1 MPSITPVSTGHVVA
15 LKRQTEVRP
24 YFFEST
30 DKDAL
35 RPIHVSTSTYIYA
48 VDADDFTI
56 SEWEASDN
64 FSTNLTLD
72 EAEKLLEHLTEAI
85 TEAKRA
91 GF

>member
-1 MPSITPVSTGHVVA
+1 MPSITPVSAGHAVA
-15 LKRQTEVRP
+15 LKRQTEIRP

-30 DKDAL
+30 DKDSL
-35 RPIHVSTSTYIYA
+35 RPIHVSASTYTYA
-48 VDADDFTI
+48 VDEGGYGI

-64 FSTNLTLD
+64 FSTNLSLD

-85 TEAKRA
+85 AEAKHA